1 VNEHT
6 KTSRQTINVYHE
18 QSSYSTRDFFKR
30 DLHYFVCV
38 PHIIQTVN
46 GFEVTYLNGTDR
58 IHPFDIDCDV
68 LGIAHKLIRP
78 RVSWQNGKVERNH
91 RNEQESFY
99 SYEDIKVQMKRHL
112 NRSDNIPVQMLAWM
126 SPLRI

>member
-1 VNEHT
+1 
-6 KTSRQTINVYHE
+6 
-18 QSSYSTRDFFKR
+18 
-30 DLHYFVCV
+30 
-38 PHIIQTVN
+38 
-46 GFEVTYLNGTDR
+46 
-58 IHPFDIDCDV
+58 
-68 LGIAHKLIRP
+68 
-78 RVSWQNGKVERNH
+78 VERNH